1 MGAIRKH
8 FIAALLARL
17 AALLLSSAPLWVA
30 SSALGLGDPAPP
42 PNHLESLEQLCATAS
57 SSCHDAAL
65 YLTQASA
72 LSLTP
77 ALPLLPQGGKALMKM
92 KWTGAAV
99 LMVAAAALY
108 KSHHLR
114 SSLPLALN
122 STPTAMLSSAE
133 EPPHELAYKTDLNLL
148 HLLERI
154 TQEGPEGERK
164 LLIDL
169 REVHE
174 DMFFQIRAA
183 EWNALYFHNSTK
195 GQNQDTELKSLR
207 FIYDHLS
214 RTTAGMEQRQQAYR
228 STKSHETWR
237 ASIEAAILETTM
249 ALLQHLM
256 ALRDKAPIPA
266 LPPSS
271 SELIDQIK
279 RHKIELAVL
288 TLILAEGPRYEQ
300 EALALY
306 RQRKKEESLKLTQ
319 LDEVQQSNAS
329 AGISSSRKLAAFL
342 HQYYSDLSE
351 EMAHRQGFFK
361 KTRSLSEWEFMV
373 DRAILKLRIMQQ
385 RESSP

>member
-1 MGAIRKH
+1 MMGATGKH
-8 FIAALLARL
+8 FISVLLARL
-17 AALLLSSAPLWVA
+17 AALLLSWGLLWVA

-42 PNHLESLEQLCATAS
+42 PNHLESLEQLCATAP
-57 SSCHDAAL
+57 SSCDDAAL
-65 YLTQASA
+65 YLTQTSA
-72 LSLTP
+72 LSLAP
-77 ALPLLPQGGKALMKM
+77 ALPLMPQGGTLM
-92 KWTGAAV
+92 KWTGAAM

-108 KSHHLR
+108 KSHRLR
-114 SSLPLALN
+114 SLPLALN
-122 STPTAMLSSAE
+122 PTPTAMLSSAE

-174 DMFFQIRAA
+174 DMFFHLRAT
-183 EWNALYFHNSTK
+183 EWNALYFHDSTK
-195 GQNQDTELKSLR
+195 SQDQDTELNSLR

-228 STKSHETWR
+228 STNSHETWR

-249 ALLQHLM
+249 ALLKHLV
-256 ALRDKAPIPA
+256 ALRDKAATPA

-279 RHKIELAVL
+279 RHQIELAVL

-300 EALALY
+300 EVLALY
-306 RQRKKEESLKLTQ
+306 RQRKKEESLKLIQ

-329 AGISSSRKLAAFL
+329 ASISGSRKLAAFL

-351 EMAHRQGFFK
+351 EMAHRQDFFK
-361 KTRSLSEWEFMV
+361 KTRSLAEWEFMV
-373 DRAILKLRIMQQ
+373 DRAILKLRILQQ
-385 RESSP
+385 RDSSP